1 MQKLNPKLKLL
12 KDLMYQIADN
22 INPETCQNQEDKIDA
37 AIESLTILN
46 KGIPR
51 ISKAEACERILH
63 CSTRTF
69 DNYLKLGIIPPG
81 HKIPHFKELSW
92 REKDFDKAKEYRRI
106 HSDND

>member
-12 KDLMYQIADN
+12 KDLMYELADN
-22 INPETCQNQEDKIDA
+22 IDPNTCINQEDKVDT

-46 KGIPR
+46 RGIPR
-51 ISKAEACERILH
+51 ISKTEACEKILH

-81 HKIPHFKELSW
+81 HKRPHFKELSW

>member
-12 KDLMYQIADN
+12 KDLMYELADN
-22 INPETCQNQEDKIDA
+22 IDPNTCINQEDKIDA
-37 AIESLTILN
+37 AIESLSILN
-46 KGIPR
+46 RGIPR
-51 ISKAEACERILH
+51 ISKIEACEKILH

-81 HKIPHFKELSW
+81 HKRPHFKELSW

-106 HSDND
+106 HNDLD

>member
-22 INPETCQNQEDKIDA
+22 IDPNTCINQEDKVDA

-51 ISKAEACERILH
+51 ISKTEACERILH

-81 HKIPHFKELSW
+81 HKTPHFKELSW

>member
-1 MQKLNPKLKLL
+1 MQKLNPKLQLL
-12 KDLMYQIADN
+12 KDLMYEIADN
-22 INPETCQNQEDKIDA
+22 IDPNTCHNQEDKVDA

-46 KGIPR
+46 RGIPR
-51 ISKAEACERILH
+51 ISKVEACEKILH

-81 HKIPHFKELSW
+81 HKRPHFKELSW

-106 HSDND
+106 HNDLG